1 MEQPAYARPTG
12 DVLDAL
18 NVSAEEGL
26 TQAEAEARTEKFGPN
41 RLRESERK
49 SWRRILFEQFT
60 SLVVILLLI
69 ASVTAAAFGQIVE
82 GIAIAAAL
90 VINAAIGFVTEFKAL
105 QSMEALRRIGQINA
119 LVHRDG
125 DTREV
130 PADVLVPGDIV
141 LLTEG
146 EVVPADLRLL
156 TTENLQCDESA
167 LTGESVPVDK
177 TTEPLDEAEPPLAER
192 SNMVFSGTSVSR
204 GAAEGVVVA
213 TGMDTEIGRIS
224 ELVEGADDDATPLER
239 RLERLG
245 QKLIYVV
252 IAVGVV
258 VAGAGILAGKE
269 LFLMIETAI
278 VLAIA
283 AVPEGLPI
291 VSTVALGRGM
301 WRMARRNALVKKL
314 SAVET
319 LGATTVIFT
328 DKTGTLTENSMVMRR
343 VALPAGDIEV
353 IRDGDNTTFQAGE
366 QPASLDDRPDLEA
379 ALRVGVLCGNVEWS
393 NGDSDEAD
401 DRWSGDP
408 TEVALVAGG
417 VASGL
422 DRERLREDLPEE
434 REESFDTQTKMMA
447 TFHRS
452 GDGGY
457 RVFVKGA
464 PEAVLGACAR
474 VGGPG
479 GEELDI
485 DDRVRDEWLQ
495 RNQDMAGDGLRILA
509 VAEKT
514 VGDVSEDPYAGLTL
528 LGLIGLYDPPRETI
542 RDAIA
547 ACRHAGIGVVMVT
560 GDQPATAANIAHAIG
575 IVEDGRPAVLRGR
588 DLGQVADAD
597 AGRRELILK
606 TSVFARVS
614 PEQKLNLIGV
624 YQDAGAIVGMTG
636 DGVNDAPALKKAD
649 IGIAMGQR
657 GTEVARETSD
667 IVLKDDAFE
676 TIVMAIEQGRSIFDN
691 IRKFIVFLLSGNLG
705 QIIAITAVALVNAP
719 LPLLPLQILFLNLL
733 LDVFPALAIGVGKG
747 DASVMDR
754 PPRNPKEPILARRHW
769 LAVTGFGAVIAASV
783 LGAFAYALLVM
794 GVEEREAVTIS
805 FLTYGFAR
813 LWHAFNMRSV
823 GSNIVNNDITRNPFV
838 WGALAVCGG
847 LLLVAIYVP
856 LLASLLHVAVPS
868 PQGWLVVAAGSLAPL
883 VVGQI
888 ALFVTGLVRG
898 QVDPGASDD
907 RVQA

>member
-1 MEQPAYARPTG
+1 MSEQGKGPDTPAYALPPA
-12 DVLDAL
+12 DVL
-18 NVSAEEGL
+18 SAFDVAAESGL
-26 TQAEAEARTEKFGPN
+26 TDAEAETRIERYGPN
-41 RLRESERK
+41 RLRESEQK
-49 SWRRILFEQFT
+49 SWQKILYEQFT
-60 SLVVILLLI
+60 SLVVILLLVAAI
-69 ASVTAAAFGQIVE
+69 TAAAFGQIVE
-82 GIAIAAAL
+82 AIAIAAAL
-90 VINAAIGFVTEFKAL
+90 VINAAIGFVTELKAL
-105 QSMEALRRIGQINA
+105 QSMEALRRIGQVNA
-119 LVHRDG
+119 LVRRDG
-125 DTREV
+125 ETREI
-130 PADVLVPGDIV
+130 PADALVPGDIV
-141 LLTEG
+141 VLTEG
-146 EVVPADLRLL
+146 EVVPADLRML
-156 TTENLQCDESA
+156 TTENLQCNESA

-177 TTEPLDEAEPPLAER
+177 VTDRLDADDPPLAER
-192 SNMVFSGTSVSR
+192 ANMAFSGTSVAR

-224 ELVEGADDDATPLER
+224 ELVEGAGEDATPLER

-252 IAVGVV
+252 IAVGVI
-258 VAGAGILAGKE
+258 VAGAGILAGKD

-343 VALPAGDIEV
+343 VALPAGDIDVVREG
-353 IRDGDNTTFQAGE
+353 GDITFMAGGQAV
-366 QPASLDDRPDLEA
+366 SLNDRADLRA
-379 ALRVGVLCGNVEWS
+379 ALRVGALCGNVERAET
-393 NGDSDEAD
+393 DA
-401 DRWSGDP
+401 RWSGDP
-408 TEVALVAGG
+408 TEVALVA
-417 VASGL
+417 AADEAGL
-422 DRERLREDLPEE
+422 DSQELSRELPEE
-434 REESFDTQTKMMA
+434 REESFDTATKMMA
-447 TFHRS
+447 TFHAT
-452 GDGGY
+452 DGGY
-457 RVFVKGA
+457 LVLVKGA

-474 VGGPG
+474 VGEQD
-479 GEELDI
+479 GETTAM
-485 DDRVRDEWLQ
+485 DDEVREHWLQ
-495 RNQDMAGDGLRILA
+495 RNQDMAGDGLRVLA

-514 VGDVSEDPYAGLTL
+514 AADAAEDPYDGLTL
-528 LGLIGLYDPPRETI
+528 LGLAGLYDPPRETI
-542 RDAIA
+542 PEAIA

-575 IVEDGRPAVLRGR
+575 IVEDGKPAVLRGR
-588 DLGQVADAD
+588 DLGDVGD
-597 AGRRELILK
+597 AGGDRRDEILH

-614 PEQKLNLIGV
+614 PEQKLDLVSV
-624 YQDAGAIVGMTG
+624 YQEAGAIAGMTG

-705 QIIAITAVALVNAP
+705 QIIAITAAALINAP

-754 PPRNPKEPILARRHW
+754 PPRDPKEPILTRRHW

-783 LGAFAYALLVM
+783 LGAFAYALVVM
-794 GVEEREAVTIS
+794 GVDEREAVTIS
-805 FLTYGFAR
+805 FLTYAFAR

-823 GSNIVNNDITRNPFV
+823 GTNIVNNDITRNPFV

-847 LLLVAIYVP
+847 LLLAATYVP
-856 LLASLLHVAVPS
+856 FMASLLHITIPS
-868 PQGWLVVAAGSLAPL
+868 PQGWIVVAVGSLAP
-883 VVGQI
+883 VIVGQV
-888 ALFVTGLVRG
+888 ALFVTGLARKRSEKG
-898 QVDPGASDD
+898 E
-907 RVQA
+907 R

>member
-1 MEQPAYARPTG
+1 MSEQGNGLGAPAHTLPAA
-12 DVLDAL
+12 DVLTAL
-18 NVSAEEGL
+18 DVAAEEGL
-26 TQAEAEARTEKFGPN
+26 TDAEAGARIERYGPN
-41 RLRESERK
+41 RLRESEQK
-49 SWRRILFEQFT
+49 SWQRILYEQFT

-69 ASVTAAAFGQIVE
+69 AAITAAAFGQIVE

-105 QSMEALRRIGQINA
+105 QSMEALRRIGQVSA
-119 LVHRDG
+119 LVRRDG
-125 DTREV
+125 ETREV
-130 PADVLVPGDIV
+130 PADALVPGDIV
-141 LLTEG
+141 VLTEG

-156 TTENLQCDESA
+156 TTENLQCNESA

-177 TTEPLDEAEPPLAER
+177 ATDPLDQDDPPLAER
-192 SNMVFSGTSVSR
+192 SNMVFSGTSIAR

-224 ELVEGADDDATPLER
+224 KLVEGADDDATPLER

-328 DKTGTLTENSMVMRR
+328 DKTGTLTENSMVMHR

-353 IRDGDNTTFQAGE
+353 VRDGGNTAFEEGG
-366 QPASLDDRPDLEA
+366 QPISLEDRPDLAA
-379 ALRVGVLCGNVEWS
+379 ALRVGALCGNVERA
-393 NGDSDEAD
+393 EAD
-401 DRWSGDP
+401 GGWSGDP
-408 TEVALVAGG
+408 TEVALVAAAAGAGLAPDRLGG
-417 VASGL
+417 
-422 DRERLREDLPEE
+422 ELPEE
-434 REESFDTQTKMMA
+434 REESFDTATKMMA
-447 TFHRS
+447 TFHRA

-457 RVFVKGA
+457 LVLVKGA

-474 VGGPG
+474 VGGQDGDPS
-479 GEELDI
+479 DI
-485 DDRVRDEWLQ
+485 DDGTREEWLR
-495 RNQDMAGDGLRILA
+495 RNQDMAGDGLRVLA

-514 VGDVSEDPYAGLTL
+514 VADVSEDPYGGLTL
-528 LGLIGLYDPPRETI
+528 LGLVGLYDPPRETI
-542 RDAIA
+542 PDAIA

-575 IVEDGRPAVLRGR
+575 IVEDRQPAVLRGR
-588 DLGQVADAD
+588 DLGRVGD
-597 AGRRELILK
+597 AGADRRAEILK

-614 PEQKLNLIGV
+614 PEQKLDLITV

-705 QIIAITAVALVNAP
+705 QIIAITAAALVNAP

-747 DASVMDR
+747 DASVMNR
-754 PPRNPKEPILARRHW
+754 PPRDPREPILARRHW

-783 LGAFAYALLVM
+783 LGAFAYALVVM
-794 GVEEREAVTIS
+794 GLDEREAVTIS

-823 GSNIVNNDITRNPFV
+823 GSNIVSNDITRNPFV

-847 LLLVAIYVP
+847 LLLVATYVP
-856 LLASLLHVAVPS
+856 FLASLLHVTVPS
-868 PQGWLVVAAGSLAPL
+868 AQGWIVVAVGSLAPV
-883 VVGQI
+883 VVGQA
-888 ALFVTGLVRG
+888 ALAVTGLARG
-898 QVDPGASDD
+898 SPGKSGSPKG
-907 RVQA
+907 